1 MMAAGYLI
9 DKTNLK
15 GVNSGNAEISEKHAN
30 FIINRGDAKAS
41 DVVKLIKKAKTQ
53 VKKQFN
59 IELQLEIKLLGF
71 DQKTM
76 DDLTRTTIVK

>member
-1 MMAAGYLI
+1 MAAGYLI

-15 GVNSGNAEISEKHAN
+15 GIKYGNAEISEKHAN

-41 DVVKLIKKAKTQ
+41 DVVKLIKKAKTK

-71 DQKTM
+71 DQKTI
-76 DDLTRTTIVK
+76 DDLIGNIIVQ